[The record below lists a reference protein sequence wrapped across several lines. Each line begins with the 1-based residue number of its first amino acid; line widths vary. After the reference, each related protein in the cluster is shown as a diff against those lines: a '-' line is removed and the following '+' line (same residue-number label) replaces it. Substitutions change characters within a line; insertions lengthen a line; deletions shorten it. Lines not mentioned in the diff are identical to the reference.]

1 MRDGVAVAVL
11 AVAALGTA
19 AGLGYVTMDLS
30 PGAAPDASF
39 EATGLE
45 NATVTVEHAGGEPV
59 EGLRVL
65 VYEDR
70 RLLPDRTVHA
80 TAWGVESPVRPG
92 EEIEL
97 EDPRF
102 EPGQRLVVRWFGDDG
117 QANLSERR
125 I

>member
-1 MRDGVAVAVL
+1 MRDGVALAVL
-11 AVAALGTA
+11 AVVALGTA
-19 AGLGYVTMDLS
+19 AGLGYVTTDLP
-30 PGAAPDASF
+30 PGVAPDASF

-45 NATVTVEHAGGEPV
+45 NGTVTVEHAGGEPV

-70 RLLPDRTVHA
+70 RFLPDRTVHA

-117 QANLSERR
+117 QANLSEQR

>member
-1 MRDGVAVAVL
+1 MRDGVALAVL
-11 AVAALGTA
+11 TVAALGTA
-19 AGLGYVTMDLS
+19 AGLGYVTTDLPS
-30 PGAAPDASF
+30 RAAPDASF
-39 EATGLE
+39 EATDLE
-45 NATVTVEHAGGEPV
+45 NGTVTVEHAGGKPV

-70 RLLPDRTVHA
+70 RFLPDRTVHA

-92 EEIEL
+92 EKIEL

-102 EPGQRLVVRWFGDDG
+102 ESGQRLVVRWFGDDG
-117 QANLSERR
+117 QANLFEQP

>member
-11 AVAALGTA
+11 AVIALGTA
-19 AGLGYVTMDLS
+19 AGLGYVTTDL
-30 PGAAPDASF
+30 PPEAAPDASF
-39 EATGLE
+39 EATNLE
-45 NATVTVEHAGGEPV
+45 NGTVTVEHAGGEPV

-65 VYEDR
+65 VYGDR
-70 RLLPDRTVHA
+70 QFLPDRTVHA

-102 EPGQRLVVRWFGDDG
+102 ESGQRLVVRWFGDDG
-117 QANLSERR
+117 QANLFEQR

>member
-11 AVAALGTA
+11 LGAVLAGGVYLGTA
-19 AGLGYVTMDLS
+19 TTDL
-30 PGAAPDASF
+30 PTDAAP
-39 EATGLE
+39 
-45 NATVTVEHAGGEPV
+45 NATFAVGELDGETVVVEHAGGEPV

-70 RLLPDRTVHA
+70 RVLPDRTVHA

-92 EEIEL
+92 EEVEL

-102 EPGQRLVVRWFGDDG
+102 ESGQRLVVRWFGDDG
-117 QANLSERR
+117 QANLSEQR

>member
-1 MRDGVAVAVL
+1 MRDGVALAVL

-19 AGLGYVTMDLS
+19 AGLGYVTTDLPS
-30 PGAAPDASF
+30 RAAPDASF

-45 NATVTVEHAGGEPV
+45 NGSVTVEHAGGEPV

-70 RLLPDRTVHA
+70 RFLPDRTVHA

-92 EEIEL
+92 EKIEL

-102 EPGQRLVVRWFGDDG
+102 ESGQRLVVRWFGDDG
-117 QANLSERR
+117 QANLFEQR

>member
-1 MRDGVAVAVL
+1 VRDGVALAVL
-11 AVAALGTA
+11 VVVALGTA
-19 AGLGYVTMDLS
+19 AGLGYVTTDLP

-45 NATVTVEHAGGEPV
+45 NGTVTVEHAGGEPV

-70 RLLPDRTVHA
+70 RFLPDRTVHA

-102 EPGQRLVVRWFGDDG
+102 ESDQRLVVRWFGNDG
-117 QANLSERR
+117 QANLSEQH